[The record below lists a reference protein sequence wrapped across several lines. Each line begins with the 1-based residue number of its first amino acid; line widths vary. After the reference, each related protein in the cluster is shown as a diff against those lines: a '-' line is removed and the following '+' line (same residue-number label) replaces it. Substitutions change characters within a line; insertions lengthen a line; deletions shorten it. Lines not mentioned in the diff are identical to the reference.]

1 MTGTAAHRLRVA
13 AVAALSLVLLAGCGL
28 PRSSDVVD
36 GRRVGDS
43 VAPRAR
49 IVVDPP
55 AVGASQ
61 DIIARDFIRSG
72 AAFQDVGDDQQVV
85 GRSFLAPGSVD
96 LWRPTGMTTTVFDAR
111 TTPTIEHLPSDQI
124 RLTVGA
130 VATIDESGHYREL
143 APGTTTSVVFTMTKV
158 DGEWRIT
165 LPDDGFGLWLNT
177 DDFDRVFGAYDIYYL
192 ETTSRQLVAD
202 VRWFP
207 TGPRLATALARA
219 QLAAVPAYLTGV
231 LDTEVPAGTRLAVD
245 AVNIDLAGVAT
256 VTLTNSVQ
264 TIDPARRR
272 PMYAQFLAT
281 LSQAP
286 SVNAVSLE
294 VQGIGKIPVANLP
307 AAVASLGDLGYSRV
321 TSAPATSGLLRTK
334 DVIERVNPQTLDE
347 SSPVPPAKSSRSS
360 TDLPKIPETYVQLA
374 VSADGTDIAGVS
386 TKRTEL
392 AHWRG
397 ATGTTVPAFGSSL
410 TNPTYAS
417 DGRLWI
423 GGVSADAARI
433 WTFDASV
440 PIDAAPTVVKAPWLD
455 TRRIVN
461 LSVSPDGSRLAV
473 LSRRADGIDNRLD
486 IAGIVRNS
494 SGLPVS
500 LADPYRQGEPLTDFV
515 DVTWLDPMSLVVL
528 AKDSDAD
535 PLRPFRVDI
544 GQGVGL
550 RRVGQLDL
558 DQTLIREVPD
568 ATSITS
574 RGGVRGLIVTTPQ
587 GVLLRAGNAWSEQS
601 GVTEIVVGGT

>member
-1 MTGTAAHRLRVA
+1 MTGKAAHHLRM
-13 AVAALSLVLLAGCGL
+13 ALITVMSGVLLVGCGL
-28 PRSSDVVD
+28 PRSSDIVD
-36 GRRVGDS
+36 GRRVGDN

-55 AVGASQ
+55 SVGASQ
-61 DIIARDFIRSG
+61 DVIARDFIRSG

-85 GRSFLAPGSVD
+85 GRSFLAPASLD
-96 LWRPTGMTTTVFDAR
+96 LWRPTAMTTTVFDSR
-111 TTPTIEHLPSDQI
+111 TTPTIEHLPSDQV

-130 VATIDESGHYREL
+130 VATIDENGHYREL
-143 APGTTTSVVFTMTKV
+143 PPGTTTSVVFSMTKV
-158 DGEWRIT
+158 EGEWRIT
-165 LPDDGFGLWLNT
+165 LPGEGFGLWLNT
-177 DDFDRVFGAYDIYYL
+177 DDFDRVFGAYDINYL
-192 ETTSRQLVAD
+192 QTDRRQLVPD

-231 LDTEVPAGTRLAVD
+231 LDTAVPAGTRLAVD
-245 AVNIDLAGVAT
+245 AVNVDISGVAT

-286 SVNAVSLE
+286 TVTAVSLE

-307 AAVASLGDLGYSRV
+307 AAVASLSDLGYSRV
-321 TSAPATSGLLRTK
+321 TPTPATNGLLRTK

-347 SSPVPPAKSSRSS
+347 SSPVPPAKSSRAA
-360 TDLPKIPETYVQLA
+360 TDPPKIPETYVQLTLA
-374 VSADGTDIAGVS
+374 PDGNDIAGVS
-386 TKRTEL
+386 AKRTEL

-397 ATGTTVPAFGSSL
+397 ATGTTVPTFGTEL
-410 TNPTYAS
+410 TNAMYAP
-417 DGRLWI
+417 DGRLWVA
-423 GGVSADAARI
+423 GVADGSSRV
-433 WTFDASV
+433 WTFDAAV
-440 PIDAAPTVVKAPWLD
+440 PIGAGPAVVKAPWLEA
-455 TRRIVN
+455 RRVVN
-461 LSVSPDGSRLAV
+461 LSVSPDGSRVAI
-473 LSRRADGIDNRLD
+473 LSRLPDRTDNRLD
-486 IAGIVRNS
+486 IAGIVRDS
-494 SGLPVS
+494 AGLPIS
-500 LADPYRQGEPLTDFV
+500 LADPYRQGEPLTGFV
-515 DVTWLDPMSLVVL
+515 DVTWLDQMTLVVL
-528 AKDSDAD
+528 AKALDAD
-535 PLRPFRVDI
+535 SLRPFRVDI

-574 RGGVRGLIVTTPQ
+574 RGGVRGLIVTTPK
-587 GVLLRAGNAWSEQS
+587 GVLLRAGNAWSEQT

>member
-1 MTGTAAHRLRVA
+1 MIRSVPSPSRLVLVVVLCGT
-13 AVAALSLVLLAGCGL
+13 LLAGCGL

-36 GRRVGDS
+36 GRRVGEN
-43 VAPRAR
+43 VALRAR

-61 DIIARDFIRSG
+61 DAIARDFIRSG
-72 AAFQDVGDDQQVV
+72 AAFQDVGDNQQVV

-96 LWRPTGMTTTVFDAR
+96 LWRPTATTTTVFDSR
-111 TTPTIEHLPSDQI
+111 TTPVIEHLPSDQV

-130 VATIDESGHYREL
+130 VATIDENGHYQEVS
-143 APGTTTSVVFTMTKV
+143 PGTTASVVFTMIKV
-158 DGEWRIT
+158 AGEWRIT

-177 DDFDRVFGAYDIYYL
+177 DDFDRVFGAYDINYI
-192 ETTSRQLVAD
+192 ETERRQLVPD

-219 QLAAVPAYLTGV
+219 QLAPVPAYLSGV
-231 LDTEVPAGTRLAVD
+231 LDTAVPAGTRLAVD
-245 AVNIDLAGVAT
+245 AVNVDPAGVAT
-256 VTLTNSVQ
+256 VTLTNSAQ
-264 TIDPARRR
+264 TSDPARRK
-272 PMYAQFLAT
+272 PLWAQFLAT

-286 SVNAVSLE
+286 SVTAVSLE
-294 VQGIGKIPVANLP
+294 VQGIGKIPVGNLP
-307 AAVASLGDLGYSRV
+307 PAVSSLTDLGYSRV
-321 TSAPATSGLLRTK
+321 TAAPATSGLIRTK

-347 SSPVPPAKSSRSS
+347 SSPVPPAKSSRAV
-360 TDLPKIPETYVQLA
+360 TDLPKIPETYAQIAL
-374 VSADGTDIAGVS
+374 SPDGNDIAGVS
-386 TKRTEL
+386 AKRTEL

-397 ATGTTVPAFGSSL
+397 ATGTTVPTFGSDL
-410 TNPTYAS
+410 THPTYAS

-423 GGVSADAARI
+423 GGVAERVTRI

-440 PIDAAPTVVKAPWLD
+440 PIGGAPAAVKAPWLD
-455 TRRIVN
+455 GRRLVN

-473 LSRRADGIDNRLD
+473 LSRQADDTDYRLD
-486 IAGIVRNS
+486 IAGILRDPA
-494 SGLPVS
+494 GLPLS
-500 LADPYRQGEPLTDFV
+500 LADPYRQGEPLTGFV
-515 DVTWLDPMSLVVL
+515 DVSWLDQMSLIVL
-528 AKDSDAD
+528 AKDLDAE

-568 ATSITS
+568 ATSVTS
-574 RGGVRGLIVTTPQ
+574 RGGVRGLIVTTPK
-587 GVLLRAGNAWSEQS
+587 GVLLRAGNAWSEQT